1 MTAFFGAVG
10 SFVSG
15 LMAVNIPLINI
26 SMGAFVLGGWLL
38 YAVGYAVIHLF
49 FGGGGDE

>member
-1 MTAFFGAVG
+1 MAAFLSAVG

-15 LMAVNIPLINI
+15 LMAVHIPILDI
-26 SMGAFVLGGWLL
+26 SMGTLVLGGWLL

-49 FGGGGDE
+49 FGDGGDN